1 MQFFRKLPILFSD
14 FISLYHENLK
24 TMEQLIELFKRL
36 LNLTDTTFVRYLHD
50 RIDWSSR
57 MIGITGPR
65 GVGKTTMLLQHIK
78 RYLPVDNTLFV
89 NADDIYFAEHRLF
102 DLASEFY
109 KYGGKHLY
117 IDEIH
122 KYQDWSK
129 ELKMIYDYFPDL
141 QVVFTGS
148 SILEIYKG
156 NADLSRRVLSYY
168 LQGLSFREYLAMAK
182 NIYLP
187 VYTLS
192 EILGLKVEM
201 PETERPLALFK
212 EYIEKG
218 YYPFFSDP
226 GYEIRLRNIVNTT
239 VENDIPAYA
248 NLNPASTK
256 KIRQLLYVI
265 SKSIPFKPNFTKIGQ
280 MIDLHR
286 NQVADFMFYLE
297 KAGIIAQS
305 REKTEGVRQLG
316 KVEKTYMDN
325 TNLAYALS
333 DNIPEIGNIRETFFL
348 SQMKINNTVFSSDKA
363 DFQIDGITF
372 EIGGPNKGQKQIQGM
387 ENAYIVKDEIEYGY
401 RNIIPLWHF
410 GFNY

>member
-1 MQFFRKLPILFSD
+1 
-14 FISLYHENLK
+14 
-24 TMEQLIELFKRL
+24 MEQLTELFKRL

-102 DLASEFY
+102 DMASEFY

-148 SILEIYKG
+148 SILEIYTG

-192 EILGLKVEM
+192 EKLGLKVEM

-265 SKSIPFKPNFTKIGQ
+265 SKSVPFKPNFTKIGQ

-305 REKTEGVRQLG
+305 REKTEGIRQLG

>member
-1 MQFFRKLPILFSD
+1 
-14 FISLYHENLK
+14 
-24 TMEQLIELFKRL
+24 MEQLTELFKRL

-265 SKSIPFKPNFTKIGQ
+265 SKSVPFKPNFTKIGQ

-305 REKTEGVRQLG
+305 REKTEGIRQLG

-363 DFQIDGITF
+363 DFQIDGVIF
-372 EIGGPNKGQKQIQGM
+372 EIGGPKKGQKQIHGM
-387 ENAYIVKDEIEYGY
+387 ENAYIVKDEIEYGF

>member
-1 MQFFRKLPILFSD
+1 
-14 FISLYHENLK
+14 
-24 TMEQLIELFKRL
+24 MEQLTELFKRL

-265 SKSIPFKPNFTKIGQ
+265 SKSVPFKPNFTKIGQ

-305 REKTEGVRQLG
+305 REKTEGIRQLG
-316 KVEKTYMDN
+316 KVQKTYMDN

-333 DNIPEIGNIRETFFL
+333 DNIPEVGNIRETFFL

>member
-1 MQFFRKLPILFSD
+1 
-14 FISLYHENLK
+14 
-24 TMEQLIELFKRL
+24 MEQLIELFKRL

-265 SKSIPFKPNFTKIGQ
+265 SKSVPFKPNFTKIGQ

-363 DFQIDGITF
+363 DFQIDGVTF
-372 EIGGPNKGQKQIQGM
+372 EIGGPKKGQKQIQGM
-387 ENAYIVKDEIEYGY
+387 ENAYIVKDEIEYGF